1 MNRLFVRDLVLV
13 VAAIT
18 AITTLVLATTS
29 HTYVE
34 HRSAYVAPTAT
45 TPTARLGE
53 RVYTR
58 TCAQCHTIDGTPRIG
73 PSFLHDYGSTVVL
86 DDGRRIAMTDAYIR
100 ESLASPRAK
109 ARPGYPATMPSFDG
123 VLSDRE
129 VDAVVAYL
137 MTLQ

>member
-1 MNRLFVRDLVLV
+1 MNRLFVRDLVGV
-13 VAAIT
+13 VVAIAAIT
-18 AITTLVLATTS
+18 AITLALTS

-34 HRSAYVAPTAT
+34 HRSATAI
-45 TPTARLGE
+45 ASAGGAAGLGE

-58 TCAQCHTIDGTPRIG
+58 NCAQCHTVDGTSRIG

-86 DDGRRIAMTDAYIR
+86 DTGARIAMTEAYIR

-129 VDAVVAYL
+129 VTAVVAYL
-137 MTLQ
+137 QSLQ